1 MFMRK
6 NILAMGFILACIAEI
21 SMGGCGGG
29 SNGSTN
35 TTPPAQNAATPTFSP
50 AGGTYS
56 AAQTVTLSDSTTGAA
71 IYYTTDGSTPT
82 NTSTPYSKPFT
93 VSATTTVNAIAA
105 DPPNYLNSTVATAT
119 YTINLPVAAT
129 PAFSPAPGTFTSVQ
143 SVTLSDSTTGAA
155 IYYTTNGSTPTAA
168 STLYSAPIAV
178 SATTTIEAIAVASG
192 YTNSAV
198 ATGAYTINIPTAAT
212 PAFSPAPGS
221 FSSAQSVTLSDAT
234 TGAAIYYTPNGTM
247 PTTAST
253 LYSAS
258 TPIAVSSTT
267 TINAIAIA
275 SGYLNSP
282 AATGTYTILGP
293 TVSVVLTTNDE
304 ANLMAAQPNINFATG
319 STADAGTNT
328 VVVDPTQTY
337 QSIEGFG
344 AAFTDSAAW
353 LLETVEPPANLPGT
367 LNDLFTRNGDGI
379 GLSFMRI
386 PMGAS
391 DIALSV
397 YSFDDQAVGT
407 TDPTLADFS
416 IAHDRAY
423 ILPLIQ
429 QAKALN
435 PQMKLMANPWS
446 PPGWM
451 KDPSSMSQVSMMGG
465 TLLMTSANETAFANY
480 FVKYLQAYQTA
491 GVPID
496 YISLQNEPLN
506 ITTSYPSMG
515 MSGTVQL
522 SLLQNYVLP
531 ALTANSISTKVFAYD
546 HNWDTPSYPQTV
558 LGGLTPAQLTQM
570 AGTAWHGYG
579 GAPGAQQLLQNQYP
593 TLGNWETEH
602 SGGTWQADQFEVD
615 MLEITQVLRN
625 SAKSFVKWSLAL
637 NEKLGPNLTQNA
649 SLGGCNTCTPIVTVN
664 STTGAVTK
672 DIEFYTLGHYS
683 KYVLPGA
690 VRIYSNNTP
699 AIASVAFQNPD
710 GSMALIAYNSTTS
723 SQTFAVQWGA
733 ESFSYTLPATSAAT
747 FTWAGTE
754 AGSTPATAA
763 TAQIQGSSFSSES
776 GLETESTGDS
786 TGEYDLGYLSQGA
799 YTVYKNIDFGTSVSQ
814 VTVRTASG
822 GNGGTAAFYLDSMT
836 GTPIATANLPVT
848 GGWQTW
854 QNVTAVPV
862 SGASGVHTL
871 YVVFNGTTSSIA
883 NVNWFQF
890 E

>member
-143 SVTLSDSTTGAA
+143 SVTLSDSTTGAS

-234 TGAAIYYTPNGTM
+234 TGAAIYYTTNGTM